1 MLLWNKRAEAQMK
14 QYESLLQK
22 LNEVAQEAR
31 ESRAIADSERER
43 ATQLQVLLQQSLN
56 NQVSLDIDRHN
67 QQLKVCRHIIIVD
80 KLFFVA

>member
-1 MLLWNKRAEAQMK
+1 MLLWNKRTEDQVK

-43 ATQLQVLLQQSLN
+43 AAQLQVLLQQSLN
-56 NQVSLDIDRHN
+56 NQSPLDTNRNNHQVKVSGHLIRVG
-67 QQLKVCRHIIIVD
+67 K
-80 KLFFVA
+80 

>member
-1 MLLWNKRAEAQMK
+1 MK

-43 ATQLQVLLQQSLN
+43 AAQLQVLLQQSLN
-56 NQVSLDIDRHN
+56 NQVTLDTDRHN
-67 QQLKVCRHIIIVD
+67 HQVKVCGHLI
-80 KLFFVA
+80 

>member
-1 MLLWNKRAEAQMK
+1 MK

-31 ESRAIADSERER
+31 ESRAMADSERER

-56 NQVSLDIDRHN
+56 NQVMLDKDSHN
-67 QQLKVCRHIIIVD
+67 LQLKVSGHLISVGR
-80 KLFFVA
+80 

>member
-1 MLLWNKRAEAQMK
+1 MK

-43 ATQLQVLLQQSLN
+43 AAQLQILLQQSLN
-56 NQVSLDIDRHN
+56 NQVSLDMDRHN
-67 QQLKVCRHIIIVD
+67 QQLKVCRHIISVD
-80 KLFFVA
+80 RFIFVD

>member
-1 MLLWNKRAEAQMK
+1 MLLWNKRTEAQAK

-43 ATQLQVLLQQSLN
+43 ATQLQALLHQNLN
-56 NQVSLDIDRHN
+56 NQVILDNDRHN
-67 QQLKVCRHIIIVD
+67 HQLKASGH
-80 KLFFVA
+80 FFK